1 MNLKALILLAAGHFV
16 TDINTGALPALLP
29 FLKEYLN
36 LSYMMTASIILTFN
50 ITSSVVQPIFGYF
63 SDRWPARWLLP
74 AGCLVAP
81 VGLAL
86 LALGKGYGWILL
98 FTAISGFGQAS
109 YHPEGFKM
117 VNFFGGARKATAI
130 SIFLLGGSL
139 GLSLGPFLGTLF
151 YKHFGLT
158 GSLFFLPIG
167 VVMTT
172 IFLLTPSW
180 KANINLRPA
189 PTAQAGSSEFNE
201 KTFLP
206 MVLLLITVV
215 LRSAASLG
223 VLTFV
228 PFYFIDILHR
238 DAHIAG
244 QHLSIFLLAATFG
257 AVVGGPVAD
266 RYGYKK
272 TVIVTL
278 GVGSICLYLFYF
290 TGGVWSFIF
299 LTLSGF
305 ILLSSNAVTMAMGQS
320 FMPKRT
326 GMASGLILGLAMG
339 VGGIIVTGLGWVADH
354 WGIIWA
360 LQVIFLL
367 PILAFLIFFFL
378 PYPPPPQ
385 RAPGRFTS

>member
-1 MNLKALILLAAGHFV
+1 MHLKALILLAAGHFV

-36 LSYMMTASIILTFN
+36 LSYTMTASIILTFN
-50 ITSSVVQPIFGYF
+50 VTSSVVQPIFGYF

-74 AGCLVAP
+74 FGCLVAP
-81 VGLAL
+81 TGLAL
-86 LALGKGYGWILL
+86 LALGKGYGWILF

-117 VNFFGGARKATAI
+117 VNFSGGERKATAI

-151 YKHFGLT
+151 YKHFGLP
-158 GSLFFLPIG
+158 GLLFFLPMGIL
-167 VVMTT
+167 MTI
-172 IFLLTPSW
+172 IFLVTPSW
-180 KANINLRPA
+180 KVQAPCLPA
-189 PTAQAGSSEFNE
+189 PTAQTERSGSQV
-201 KTFLP
+201 KKFLP
-206 MVLLLITVV
+206 MVLLLTAVV

-238 DAHIAG
+238 DAHLAG

-257 AVVGGPVAD
+257 AVAGGPTAD

-272 TVIVTL
+272 TVIVSL
-278 GVGSICLYLFYF
+278 GVGSCCLYLFYF
-290 TGGVWSFIF
+290 TGGIWSFIF

-305 ILLSSNAVTMAMGQS
+305 VLLSSNAITMAMGQS
-320 FMPKRT
+320 FMPRRT

-339 VGGIIVTGLGWVADH
+339 VGGIIVTGLGLVADH
-354 WGIIWA
+354 WGILSA
-360 LQVIFLL
+360 LHIVFLL
-367 PILAFLIFFFL
+367 PVLAFSVFFFI
-378 PYPPPPQ
+378 PYPPPPVKKE
-385 RAPGRFTS
+385 FS